1 MESYVPMAFGAEA
14 PKTPVKGNS
23 QTCTRLHARR
33 APLSASSP
41 EEAWEEIGN
50 RKRQAGSEQGLP
62 IKNKKII
69 KKNTGTEVLLQNTLL
84 TFICLPFRD
93 ILGNWCSFSNYK
105 PNYKQMSSVI
115 FFHYIVQS
123 FLDTMIDFRDRD
135 FYSLFTP
142 HEESISCSM
151 LPGAFVYLPLSFD
164 IQPMFLAFCPH
175 VAPHI

>member
-69 KKNTGTEVLLQNTLL
+69 KKKYRYRSTSAKHTLNL
-84 TFICLPFRD
+84 HLP
-93 ILGNWCSFSNYK
+93 SF
-105 PNYKQMSSVI
+105 
-115 FFHYIVQS
+115 
-123 FLDTMIDFRDRD
+123 
-135 FYSLFTP
+135 
-142 HEESISCSM
+142 
-151 LPGAFVYLPLSFD
+151 
-164 IQPMFLAFCPH
+164 
-175 VAPHI
+175 